1 MLFLPNEPDFIDR
14 MTARAKNGEDDG
26 WMMERKWEIFKPHDE
41 SRAPCYSLD
50 RMSIFEKKRKRIGKT
65 KENELR

>member
-1 MLFLPNEPDFIDR
+1 

-41 SRAPCYSLD
+41 SRAPWYSLD
-50 RMSIFEKKRKRIGKT
+50 RMSPFERKRKRIGKT

>member
-1 MLFLPNEPDFIDR
+1 